1 MKGLV
6 ITHMGK
12 REEGLDLVKRG
23 VRLDLTSHICWHVFG
38 LIQKADK
45 KYEEALK
52 SYTQALKY
60 DKVCTISFSSSIIVE
75 SSAPSL
81 APGKYESSTGF
92 CTASDATT
100 AI

>member
-1 MKGLV
+1 MEVCYYILQTWFLLMTISETLCMKGLV

-60 DKVCTISFSSSIIVE
+60 DKVCITLFHR
-75 SSAPSL
+75 
-81 APGKYESSTGF
+81 
-92 CTASDATT
+92 
-100 AI
+100 

>member
-12 REEGLDLVKRG
+12 REEGLDLVKKG

-60 DKVCTISFSSSIIVE
+60 DKVCNHIFFTVE
-75 SSAPSL
+75 YKS
-81 APGKYESSTGF
+81 
-92 CTASDATT
+92 
-100 AI
+100 